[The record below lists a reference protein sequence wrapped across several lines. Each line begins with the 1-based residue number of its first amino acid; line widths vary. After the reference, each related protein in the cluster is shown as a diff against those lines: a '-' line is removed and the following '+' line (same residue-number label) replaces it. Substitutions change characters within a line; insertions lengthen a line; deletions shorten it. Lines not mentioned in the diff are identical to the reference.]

1 MKTFILVSFS
11 VVGFFAA
18 SVAETPTEVNAN
30 NATRTQVGAS
40 ARDGFTLRG
49 AEVVMTRGGVT
60 TKVERE
66 FVLPNGMHV
75 QANGSI
81 TTPGGGSTALRPN
94 QLLTFDGAI
103 QEVALTSE
111 GVAPVSSVAP
121 DPAPKAD
128 VGVSTRDGITAVGGE
143 AFLTR
148 NGVREKIKADVRLA
162 NGAVAKSDGSV
173 VMSNGNSITL
183 RADQL
188 LDLSGVLHDVRV
200 RPAATGLRTTAPR

>member
-1 MKTFILVSFS
+1 MKTLILASLS
-11 VVGFFAA
+11 MVGLWATAMAA
-18 SVAETPTEVNAN
+18 TPEEINAA
-30 NATRTQVGAS
+30 NATRTQPGAS

-49 AEVVMTRGGVT
+49 AEVVMTRHGVT

-66 FVLPNGMHV
+66 FVLTNGMHV
-75 QANGSI
+75 LANGNI
-81 TTPGGGSTALRPN
+81 TSPGGGSTALRPN
-94 QLLTFDGAI
+94 QLLTFEGAI
-103 QEVALTSE
+103 QEVALTPE

-121 DPAPKAD
+121 GPAPKTDAGAL
-128 VGVSTRDGITAVGGE
+128 VRDGITVANGE

-148 NGVREKIKADVRLA
+148 NGVTEKIKADVRLP
-162 NGAVAKSDGSV
+162 NGAVAKSDGTV

-200 RPAATGLRTTAPR
+200 RPAAASPRSTTPR

>member
-1 MKTFILVSFS
+1 MKTFILVSLS
-11 VVGFFAA
+11 AVGLSAA
-18 SVAETPTEVNAN
+18 SVAETPAEVNAA

-49 AEVVMTRGGVT
+49 TQVVMTRNGVT

-66 FVLPNGMHV
+66 FLLPNGMHV

-81 TTPGGGSTALRPN
+81 TSPGGGSTTLRPN

-103 QEVALTSE
+103 QEVALTAE
-111 GVAPVSSVAP
+111 GVAPVSSVTP
-121 DPAPKAD
+121 DAAPKTA
-128 VGVSTRDGITAVGGE
+128 VGVSTRDGITAAGGE

-148 NGVREKIKADVRLA
+148 NGITEKIKADVRLP

-200 RPAATGLRTTAPR
+200 RPAATSLRTTAPR